1 MNNTFSN
8 SDQMLVRV
16 KKSEYSIFEVSLL
29 ILLSHDAMTAA
40 NSNVVPIT
48 KKLLGLKSI

>member
-1 MNNTFSN
+1 
-8 SDQMLVRV
+8 MLVRV
-16 KKSEYSIFEVSLL
+16 MKSEYSIFDVGLL

-48 KKLLGLKSI
+48 NKLLGLKII